1 MCAFAFVRPFLRS
14 ASECGV
20 AATDE
25 LVYAGEREREEGEE
39 RGKGR
44 ERRETE
50 LKRSSLDIDG

>member
-1 MCAFAFVRPFLRS
+1 M
-14 ASECGV
+14 

-39 RGKGR
+39 SGKGR

>member
-1 MCAFAFVRPFLRS
+1 M
-14 ASECGV
+14 

-25 LVYAGEREREEGEE
+25 LVYAGEREREREEGEE

-44 ERRETE
+44 ERGETE

>member
-39 RGKGR
+39 SGKGR

>member
-1 MCAFAFVRPFLRS
+1 M
-14 ASECGV
+14 

>member
-44 ERRETE
+44 ETE